1 MSQESRSEFEIIA
14 EKSTWLKQNRNGA
27 TAKPTKAEA
36 KQCFTPSWVFYGALL
51 TLMVYFF
58 FLWVVDN
65 CAAKKKKRV

>member
-36 KQCFTPSWVFYGALL
+36 KQCFTPS
-51 TLMVYFF
+51 
-58 FLWVVDN
+58 
-65 CAAKKKKRV
+65 